1 MSQDEDDSEPDEEDK
16 DEEDDDYGRSSAG
29 GAYAARGSSY
39 DHAGGYSA
47 PGSEMGPS
55 YGGAETPAGSEL
67 HSESDVDQQQAD
79 EDDNDNVPLSESDDN

>member
-1 MSQDEDDSEPDEEDK
+1 MSQDEDESEADEEDN
-16 DEEDDDYGRSSAG
+16 EDDDDEYGRSSARG
-29 GAYAARGSSY
+29 GYTARGSSY

-67 HSESDVDQQQAD
+67 HSESDVDQQQGN
-79 EDDNDNVPLSESDDN
+79 EDDNDDVPLSESDDN